1 MPLANETIAWPR
13 ETTLCLPQFIT
24 PCHSNESKWHSTATE
39 HRDATPSP
47 SMIQP
52 HPPHQ
57 TTTDHPHT
65 GTPTNHPPLQTTTE
79 HPHTGTPTNHP
90 PHQTTT
96 EHPPHTQDTQLVTS
110 HSSVDV
116 FPELPK
122 SREGLK
128 ELRAQLSMELLWIKQ
143 AIASRQNVSTL
154 NTGVVLCVTAL
165 SCSICCTRNN

>member
-1 MPLANETIAWPR
+1 MTRQQLVQNVRREYERLVDEVRAVEGRELVPLANETIVWPR

-24 PCHSNESKWHSTATE
+24 PGHSNESRSVLHSNAT
-39 HRDATPSP
+39 DVTPSP
-47 SMIQP
+47 SIIQP

-57 TTTDHPHT
+57 TTIELPHT
-65 GTPTNHPPLQTTTE
+65 GSPTD
-79 HPHTGTPTNHP
+79 
-90 PHQTTT
+90 
-96 EHPPHTQDTQLVTS
+96 HPPHTEDTPTDHPPHTYTEDTLQVTS

-154 NTGVVLCVTAL
+154 
-165 SCSICCTRNN
+165 